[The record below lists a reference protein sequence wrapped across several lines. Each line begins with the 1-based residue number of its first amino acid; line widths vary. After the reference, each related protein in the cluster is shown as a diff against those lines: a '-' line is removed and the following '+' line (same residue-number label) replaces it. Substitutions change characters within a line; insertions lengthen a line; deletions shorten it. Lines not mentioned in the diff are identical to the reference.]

1 MSVESDSR
9 IDVQF
14 FSKNAG
20 SWLVLDCHK
29 ISSVPEK
36 INKTTGI
43 KLTVDAKAAIPKIKF
58 NCAKSWGLPCRESAR
73 YCS

>member
-14 FSKNAG
+14 FSKKVG
-20 SWLVLDCHK
+20 SWLVLDCNGV
-29 ISSVPEK
+29 SSVPGKVKEGK
-36 INKTTGI
+36 I